1 MKKYFVLLTLLCLFT
16 AFSSAQKN
24 TLTGTVK
31 ALDENGKEKLL
42 PFANVY
48 WEGTTSGTTTDEK
61 GRFSLEK
68 PKGGLHHHLVINFIG
83 HSNDTIHIEDQRS
96 VEVVLIPNNINLSSV
111 EVHGRQPGSF
121 ISSIHTIKTE
131 NITTEGLQK
140 LACCNLSESFENS
153 ATVDV
158 GYSDAVSG
166 AKQIQMLGLAGIY
179 SQLMYENVP
188 FMRGL
193 ASPFGLLY
201 IPGTWMQSIQ
211 VSKGTSSVINGF
223 ESMTGQIN
231 IEYKKPEHTSETV
244 LVNLYG
250 NDEGRAEANV
260 VARINVSDNV
270 STMLLTH
277 ASILGTQL
285 DHNNDGYMDVPT
297 SQQINVV
304 NRWSIEHGQRCHT
317 QLTLG
322 ILDENRTGGQLNFKD
337 DPDWMANGLYG
348 LEVKTRRYQGFLK
361 SGYGLDAHGITSLGF
376 QTSATYHNQSSYFG
390 KRTYDGTQ
398 KSLYGNMIFQSQIGS
413 EAHRYSAGV
422 SYQYDEYDESYND
435 SLMYRKESIPG
446 IYGQYTLSINNTFTA
461 ILGLRYDFT
470 NLYGD
475 FFTPRLHMKY
485 SVNDGLSI
493 RGSAGK
499 GYRTASV
506 FAENTRLMASSRAFI
521 ITEDLL
527 PEEAWNYGL
536 NVTQTITI
544 DAEREASVT
553 LDFYRTEFINQVV
566 IDLDASAQKAI
577 LSNLDG
583 ESWSNSFQA
592 ETSVD
597 LLKNLS
603 MTAAF
608 RYNDVKITQRNEL
621 TEKVFVNKYKG
632 LLTLSYSTRFNKWS
646 FDFTGQYNGQARL
659 PDVSSNPEEYQRP
672 EKSNAH
678 FIVHTQITRRFKNL
692 EIYVGAE
699 NLTGYVQHHPIIAG
713 DDPYGTYFDAGRV
726 WGPLTGRMLYA
737 GLRYTIL

>member
-1 MKKYFVLLTLLCLFT
+1 MNKYFILLAFLFLS
-16 AFSSAQKN
+16 AISSYSQKN
-24 TLTGTVK
+24 ILRGQVK
-31 ALDENGKEKLL
+31 SAEANGKEKPL

-48 WEGTTSGTTTDEK
+48 WEGTTNGTSTDEN
-61 GRFSLEK
+61 GNFSIEK
-68 PKGGLHHHLVINFIG
+68 PKGSHHLVVNFIG
-83 HSNDTIHIEDQRS
+83 YKNDTLHIENENKI
-96 VEVVLIPNNINLSSV
+96 EVSLMPVNLDLSTV
-111 EVHGRQPGSF
+111 EVHGRQPGSY
-121 ISSIHTIKTE
+121 ISSVHTIKTE
-131 NITTEGLQK
+131 NITIGGLQK

-193 ASPFGLLY
+193 ASPFGLSY

-211 VSKGTSSVINGF
+211 ISKGTSSVINGF

-231 IEYKKPEHTSETV
+231 IEYKKPEHTTETV

-260 VARINVSDNV
+260 AARIGVSGNV
-270 STMLLTH
+270 STMLLAH
-277 ASILGTQL
+277 ASALGAQL
-285 DHNNDGYMDVPT
+285 DHNDDGYMDVPT
-297 SQQINVV
+297 SRQINVV
-304 NRWSIEHGQRCHT
+304 NRWSIEHGHRGHT
-317 QLTLG
+317 QLTMG
-322 ILDENRTGGQLNFKD
+322 VMNEDRMGGQLHYKD
-337 DPDWMANGLYG
+337 DPNWLANGKYG

-361 SGYGLDAHGITSLGF
+361 SGYTLDSEGISSLGF
-376 QTSATYHNQSSYFG
+376 QTSATYHNQESYFG
-390 KRTYDGTQ
+390 KRSYNGTQ
-398 KSLYGNMIFQSQIGS
+398 KSLYGNAIFQSQIGS
-413 EAHRYSAGV
+413 ESHKYSAGI
-422 SYQYDEYDESYND
+422 SYQYDEYEENYND

-446 IYGQYTLSINNTFTA
+446 IFGQYTLNLNDKFTA

-470 NLYGD
+470 NLYRK
-475 FFTPRLHMKY
+475 FVTPRLHTKY
-485 SVNDGLSI
+485 NITEKLSL

-506 FAENTRLMASSRAFI
+506 FAENIRLMASSRVFI
-521 ITEDLL
+521 ISNDLQ

-536 NVTQTITI
+536 NITQIITI
-544 DAEREASVT
+544 DEDREAT
-553 LDFYRTEFINQVV
+553 LTMDFYRTDFINQIV

-577 LSNLDG
+577 ISNLDG
-583 ESWSNSFQA
+583 VSWSNSFQA
-592 ETSVD
+592 EATVD
-597 LLKNLS
+597 VLKKLTL
-603 MTAAF
+603 TAAF

-621 TEKVFVNKYKG
+621 TEKAFVNKYKG
-632 LLTLSYSTRFNKWS
+632 LLTLSYATKFNKWS
-646 FDFTGQYNGQARL
+646 FDFTSQYNGQARL
-659 PDVSSNPEEYQRP
+659 PDVSSNPEDYQRP
-672 EKSNAH
+672 ANSNGY

-692 EIYVGAE
+692 EVYAGAE